1 MPPNKLYNFPQ
12 TTTQE
17 IGWFS
22 SHHLLNTDRRLYKPI
37 PSSDVTEYG
46 HRLIKQKD
54 VIRK

>member
-37 PSSDVTEYG
+37 PSSDVTD
-46 HRLIKQKD
+46 RLIKQKD